1 MDSERALLKHYL
13 AAIAYRTQKALRDAP
28 ADYPD
33 FSAGHRART
42 PVEILRHMTSVLG
55 YARTLFLG
63 GSYPFTPEPL
73 PTFRDEVARFHD
85 MVAAFAALLDDGV
98 ALREISYE
106 QLLQGPLSDVM
117 THVGQLALFGALR
130 TSRCRLKISSTQTSM
145 QIDLVP
151 ISRRRLDP
159 TSTGPSGPN
168 LSSQSPN
175 SE

>member
-28 ADYPD
+28 AEYPD

-63 GSYPFTPEPL
+63 GSYPFNPEPL
-73 PTFRDEVARFHD
+73 ATFRDEVERFHG
-85 MVAAFAALLDDGV
+85 MVAALGAVLDEGV
-98 ALREISYE
+98 ALKEISYE

-117 THVGQLALFGALR
+117 THVGQLALL
-130 TSRCRLKISSTQTSM
+130 
-145 QIDLVP
+145 
-151 ISRRRLDP
+151 RRLADTP
-159 TSTGPSGPN
+159 VAPENFIYAEIDADRLGPDQP
-168 LSSQSPN
+168 PPARPD
-175 SE
+175 EHWPERPE